1 MLGPVV
7 CDIAGTV
14 LTEEDVK
21 RISHPLVGMVI
32 LFTRN
37 YENPVQLAELCKS
50 IHAVKPGLLIS
61 VDQEGGRVQRFREGF
76 TEIPAMRDYG
86 VQWKDDPEAAAR
98 SVTAA
103 GFVLAA
109 ELRACGVDLN
119 RMMDEGILF
128 PIREINVKYKHS
140 ARFDDEYEVQTTMQE
155 FNRAKMV
162 FSYKVVNVKDGKVF
176 VEGNTTNVFTDKN
189 GKILRLPA
197 AWFEK
202 INAAYQEEKQI

>member
-1 MLGPVV
+1 MITIRDRVRFEETDLMAVV
-7 CDIAGTV
+7 YHSRY
-14 LTEEDVK
+14 LPWME
-21 RISHPLVGMVI
+21 M
-32 LFTRN
+32 
-37 YENPVQLAELCKS
+37 
-50 IHAVKPGLLIS
+50 
-61 VDQEGGRVQRFREGF
+61 GRV
-76 TEIPAMRDYG
+76 A
-86 VQWKDDPEAAAR
+86 W
-98 SVTAA
+98 
-103 GFVLAA
+103 
-109 ELRACGVDLN
+109 LRACGVDLN

-128 PIREINVKYKHS
+128 PSREINVKYKHS

>member
-1 MLGPVV
+1 MIAIRDRVRFEETDLMAVV
-7 CDIAGTV
+7 YHSRY
-14 LTEEDVK
+14 LPWME
-21 RISHPLVGMVI
+21 M
-32 LFTRN
+32 
-37 YENPVQLAELCKS
+37 
-50 IHAVKPGLLIS
+50 
-61 VDQEGGRVQRFREGF
+61 GRV
-76 TEIPAMRDYG
+76 A
-86 VQWKDDPEAAAR
+86 W
-98 SVTAA
+98 
-103 GFVLAA
+103 
-109 ELRACGVDLN
+109 LRACGVDLN

-140 ARFDDEYEVQTTMQE
+140 ARFDDQYEVQTTMQE

-162 FSYKVVNVKDGKVF
+162 VSYKVVNVKDGKVF

>member
-1 MLGPVV
+1 MIAIRDRVRFEETDLMAVV
-7 CDIAGTV
+7 YHSRY
-14 LTEEDVK
+14 LPWME
-21 RISHPLVGMVI
+21 M
-32 LFTRN
+32 
-37 YENPVQLAELCKS
+37 
-50 IHAVKPGLLIS
+50 
-61 VDQEGGRVQRFREGF
+61 GRV
-76 TEIPAMRDYG
+76 A
-86 VQWKDDPEAAAR
+86 W
-98 SVTAA
+98 
-103 GFVLAA
+103 
-109 ELRACGVDLN
+109 LRACGVDLN

-140 ARFDDEYEVQTTMQE
+140 ARFDDQYEVQTTMQE

-176 VEGNTTNVFTDKN
+176 VEGNTTNVFTDNN

>member
-1 MLGPVV
+1 MIAIRDRVRFEETDLMAVV
-7 CDIAGTV
+7 YHSRY
-14 LTEEDVK
+14 LPWLE
-21 RISHPLVGMVI
+21 M
-32 LFTRN
+32 
-37 YENPVQLAELCKS
+37 
-50 IHAVKPGLLIS
+50 
-61 VDQEGGRVQRFREGF
+61 GRV
-76 TEIPAMRDYG
+76 AY
-86 VQWKDDPEAAAR
+86 
-98 SVTAA
+98 
-103 GFVLAA
+103 
-109 ELRACGVDLN
+109 LRACGVDLN

-202 INAAYQEEKQI
+202 IYAAYQEEKQI

>member
-1 MLGPVV
+1 MIAIRDRVRFEETDLMAVV
-7 CDIAGTV
+7 YHSRY
-14 LTEEDVK
+14 LPWME
-21 RISHPLVGMVI
+21 M
-32 LFTRN
+32 
-37 YENPVQLAELCKS
+37 
-50 IHAVKPGLLIS
+50 
-61 VDQEGGRVQRFREGF
+61 GRV
-76 TEIPAMRDYG
+76 A
-86 VQWKDDPEAAAR
+86 W
-98 SVTAA
+98 
-103 GFVLAA
+103 
-109 ELRACGVDLN
+109 LRACGVDLN

-140 ARFDDEYEVQTTMQE
+140 ARFDDQYEVQTTMQE

-162 FSYKVVNVKDGKVF
+162 FSYKVVNVKDGKVV

>member
-1 MLGPVV
+1 MIAIRDRVRFEETDLMAVV
-7 CDIAGTV
+7 YHSRY
-14 LTEEDVK
+14 LPWME
-21 RISHPLVGMVI
+21 M
-32 LFTRN
+32 
-37 YENPVQLAELCKS
+37 
-50 IHAVKPGLLIS
+50 
-61 VDQEGGRVQRFREGF
+61 GRV
-76 TEIPAMRDYG
+76 A
-86 VQWKDDPEAAAR
+86 W
-98 SVTAA
+98 
-103 GFVLAA
+103 
-109 ELRACGVDLN
+109 LRACGVDLN

-140 ARFDDEYEVQTTMQE
+140 ASFDDEYEVQTTMQE

-202 INAAYQEEKQI
+202 INAAYQKEKQI

>member
-1 MLGPVV
+1 MITIRDRVRFEETDLMAVV
-7 CDIAGTV
+7 YHSRY
-14 LTEEDVK
+14 LPWME
-21 RISHPLVGMVI
+21 M
-32 LFTRN
+32 
-37 YENPVQLAELCKS
+37 
-50 IHAVKPGLLIS
+50 
-61 VDQEGGRVQRFREGF
+61 GRV
-76 TEIPAMRDYG
+76 A
-86 VQWKDDPEAAAR
+86 W
-98 SVTAA
+98 
-103 GFVLAA
+103 
-109 ELRACGVDLN
+109 LRACGVDLN

-155 FNRAKMV
+155 FNRAKMA

>member
-1 MLGPVV
+1 MIAIRDRVRFEETDLMAVV
-7 CDIAGTV
+7 YHSRY
-14 LTEEDVK
+14 LPWME
-21 RISHPLVGMVI
+21 M
-32 LFTRN
+32 
-37 YENPVQLAELCKS
+37 
-50 IHAVKPGLLIS
+50 
-61 VDQEGGRVQRFREGF
+61 GRV
-76 TEIPAMRDYG
+76 A
-86 VQWKDDPEAAAR
+86 W
-98 SVTAA
+98 
-103 GFVLAA
+103 
-109 ELRACGVDLN
+109 LRACGVDLN

-189 GKILRLPA
+189 GKILRLPT

-202 INAAYQEEKQI
+202 INTAYQEEKQI

>member
-1 MLGPVV
+1 MIAIRDRVRFEETDLMAVV
-7 CDIAGTV
+7 YHSRY
-14 LTEEDVK
+14 LPWME
-21 RISHPLVGMVI
+21 M
-32 LFTRN
+32 
-37 YENPVQLAELCKS
+37 
-50 IHAVKPGLLIS
+50 
-61 VDQEGGRVQRFREGF
+61 GRV
-76 TEIPAMRDYG
+76 A
-86 VQWKDDPEAAAR
+86 W
-98 SVTAA
+98 
-103 GFVLAA
+103 
-109 ELRACGVDLN
+109 LRACGVDLN

-162 FSYKVVNVKDGKVF
+162 FFFFLVNVKDGKVF

>member
-1 MLGPVV
+1 MIAIRDRVRFEETDLMAVV
-7 CDIAGTV
+7 YHSRY
-14 LTEEDVK
+14 LPWME
-21 RISHPLVGMVI
+21 M
-32 LFTRN
+32 
-37 YENPVQLAELCKS
+37 
-50 IHAVKPGLLIS
+50 
-61 VDQEGGRVQRFREGF
+61 GRV
-76 TEIPAMRDYG
+76 A
-86 VQWKDDPEAAAR
+86 W
-98 SVTAA
+98 
-103 GFVLAA
+103 
-109 ELRACGVDLN
+109 LRACDVDLN

>member
-1 MLGPVV
+1 MIAIRDRVRFEETDLMAVV
-7 CDIAGTV
+7 YHSRY
-14 LTEEDVK
+14 LPWME
-21 RISHPLVGMVI
+21 M
-32 LFTRN
+32 
-37 YENPVQLAELCKS
+37 
-50 IHAVKPGLLIS
+50 
-61 VDQEGGRVQRFREGF
+61 GRV
-76 TEIPAMRDYG
+76 A
-86 VQWKDDPEAAAR
+86 W
-98 SVTAA
+98 
-103 GFVLAA
+103 
-109 ELRACGVDLN
+109 LRACGVDLN

-140 ARFDDEYEVQTTMQE
+140 ARFDDQYEVLTTMQE